1 MRWDS
6 SSLRNSR
13 SGAPGI
19 AGVAPAR
26 VPTAARSGALAA
38 AALSLVSPAATA
50 EVIVYS
56 ASLSGA
62 AESPPVASAGTG
74 TVVVTYDNLAHTLQV
89 EATFSG
95 LTGSVTNAHIHC
107 CTASPFSGTAGVA
120 STTPTF
126 PGFPSGVTSGT
137 YDQTFD
143 LTSASSWN
151 ALFITGNGGTPA
163 GAEAALAAGLLAG
176 QAYFNIHTSFAPGG
190 EIRGFLVGPPTQG
203 VPEPGVIA
211 LLGVA
216 LGGLGLARRARSRA

>member
-13 SGAPGI
+13 SGAPDI

-62 AESPPVASAGTG
+62 AEDPPNGSLGTG
-74 TVVVTYDNLAHTLQV
+74 TAVVTYDDLAKTLRVQ
-89 EATFSG
+89 ASFSD
-95 LTGSVTNAHIHC
+95 LTGLVTAAHIHC
-107 CTASPFSGTAGVA
+107 CTASPFAGNAGVA
-120 STTPTF
+120 TMTPTF
-126 PGFPSGVTSGT
+126 PGFPAGVTSGT
-137 YDQTFD
+137 YDQLFD
-143 LTSASSWN
+143 LTLASSWR
-151 ALFITGNGGTPA
+151 AAFIIENGGTAA
-163 GAEAALAAGLLAG
+163 GAEAALAAGLAAG
-176 QAYFNIHTSFAPGG
+176 KAYFNIHTDAVPGG
-190 EIRGFLVGPPTQG
+190 EIRGFLA
-203 VPEPGVIA
+203 VPEPGVLA

-216 LGGLGLARRARSRA
+216 LTGLGIARRARHRT